1 MSQVPIKQ
9 FVFQVMI
16 TEQNKG
22 TIQGQ
27 TITVTTVF
35 LCLSAKISF
44 VKWIMIYNAQIG
56 YRDFFVT
63 PLFL

>member
-27 TITVTTVF
+27 TITVITVF

-44 VKWIMIYNAQIG
+44 VKWITIYNAQIG
-56 YRDFFVT
+56 
-63 PLFL
+63 